1 KLSPVV
7 EVCQLKA
14 NPLLVPSTDCLLD
27 GLGHAVLIFGPA
39 TMALDLTN
47 EQYTRNWDTKSPLLD
62 AAMFYRITVRG
73 APRGKALGFL
83 DVDPV
88 DQGVKNLRTGD
99 VVQFQDGRTLPI
111 KVRIQEGA
119 FGSRNPDHVE
129 QVVPTHITT
138 PTGTLDVTTTTFFAG
153 ARFSD
158 GWLPQGAV
166 EAGIDQVVVTIER
179 VPVHDATP
187 ATTCLQ
193 SGLLELEGCY
203 RFRTDPDL
211 HQFGPFRVNVIEGVC
226 FELPIHTQAPFQLH
240 RRAEDAEG
248 NPTGPTVALE
258 DADAPFL
265 RCDRF
270 AVTPPLLTLRDL
282 SSGRLQ
288 EFASA
293 GWHAVLRGIGR
304 LVTPQALHAVD
315 LGAGGSTD
323 GFSRTGY
330 ARGVTMV
337 KTAAT
342 DNQSATAGMSAL
354 QDLEV
359 CLTTSHP
366 TTAPLVGAPV
376 TFTVGAG
383 GGRVGGASSVQMS
396 TGATGCAQA
405 PWTLGSS
412 AGVNT
417 LQATALAF
425 GSPQTFTATGVPV
438 CDCWTTKASMPTA
451 RNALAV
457 GVIDG
462 VLYAVGGIGAGGAVA
477 TVEAYD
483 PASNTWTTKAPL
495 PTARHRLAVGV
506 VNGIL
511 YAVGGSGNLGN
522 PPAVLATV
530 EEYDPATNSWTTRA
544 SMPTARLDLAVGVV
558 NGILYAVGGV
568 GSLIP
573 GLPTV
578 EAYDPATDTWTTKAP
593 MPTARFGLGVAA
605 INGKLYAVGGASNA
619 PNGGQYATV
628 EVYDPATDTWT
639 TKASMS
645 ATRHLLG
652 LGAINRTL
660 YAVGGEGSI
669 PTLNTIV
676 GSVEAYDPVTD
687 LWTTK
692 AVMPTARAFLG
703 VGVVSGM
710 LYAVGGAGPGFTV
723 LRSVEAYQ
731 P

>member
-1 KLSPVV
+1 MKCLAFVVAVTTVFSVGCTKDQPLQPPTTGGPAFLISDGTHNGGNPDFFFLPALVPDPSGSPNFLVGTFNSKLSPVV
-7 EVCQLKA
+7 EVCTLGKDPQLDP
-14 NPLLVPSTDCLLD
+14 NTTCVGSPV
-27 GLGHAVLIFGPA
+27 FGPV

-47 EQYTRNWDTKSPLLD
+47 EQYTRNGEMNPPPLD
-62 AAMFYRITVRG
+62 ASMFYRITVRG
-73 APRGKALGFL
+73 APGGKALGFL

-88 DQGVKNLRTGD
+88 DQGMKNLRTGD

-166 EAGIDQVVVTIER
+166 DAGIDQVVVTIER
-179 VPVHDATP
+179 VPV
-187 ATTCLQ
+187 
-193 SGLLELEGCY
+193 
-203 RFRTDPDL
+203 
-211 HQFGPFRVNVIEGVC
+211 
-226 FELPIHTQAPFQLH
+226 
-240 RRAEDAEG
+240 
-248 NPTGPTVALE
+248 
-258 DADAPFL
+258 
-265 RCDRF
+265 
-270 AVTPPLLTLRDL
+270 PLLTLRDL

-462 VLYAVGGIGAGGAVA
+462 VLYAVGGIGTGGAVA

-544 SMPTARLDLAVGVV
+544 SMPTARFDLAVGVV

-568 GSLIP
+568 GSVIP
-573 GLPTV
+573 AVPTV
-578 EAYDPATDTWTTKAP
+578 
-593 MPTARFGLGVAA
+593 
-605 INGKLYAVGGASNA
+605 
-619 PNGGQYATV
+619 
-628 EVYDPATDTWT
+628 
-639 TKASMS
+639 
-645 ATRHLLG
+645 
-652 LGAINRTL
+652 
-660 YAVGGEGSI
+660 
-669 PTLNTIV
+669 
-676 GSVEAYDPVTD
+676 
-687 LWTTK
+687 
-692 AVMPTARAFLG
+692 
-703 VGVVSGM
+703 
-710 LYAVGGAGPGFTV
+710 
-723 LRSVEAYQ
+723 
-731 P
+731 

>member
-1 KLSPVV
+1 MKRLGFVVAVTTVFSVGCTKDQPVQPPTTRGPAFLISDGTHSGGNANFFFLQPLVPDPSGSPNFVVGTFNSKLSPVV
-7 EVCQLKA
+7 EVCQLKDK
-14 NPLLVPSTDCLLD
+14 PLLVPSTDCLLD

-138 PTGTLDVTTTTFFAG
+138 PTGTLDVTTTTGFAG

-166 EAGIDQVVVTIER
+166 DAGIDQVVVTIER

-211 HQFGPFRVNVIEGVC
+211 SGFGPFSVNVIEGVC
-226 FELPIHTQAPFQLH
+226 FEQPIHTQAPFQLFGG
-240 RRAEDAEG
+240 AEDAAG
-248 NPTGPTVALE
+248 NPTGPTIARG

-265 RCDRF
+265 RCDKF
-270 AVTPPLLTLRDL
+270 AVPPPLLTLRDL
-282 SSGRLQ
+282 RAGHVQ
-288 EFASA
+288 EFARA
-293 GWHAVLRGIGR
+293 GWAALLRGIGR
-304 LVTPQALHAVD
+304 LVTPPALHAVD

-323 GFSRTGY
+323 GFSRSGY
-330 ARGVTMV
+330 SRGVTMV

-462 VLYAVGGIGAGGAVA
+462 VLYAVGGIGSV
-477 TVEAYD
+477 
-483 PASNTWTTKAPL
+483 
-495 PTARHRLAVGV
+495 
-506 VNGIL
+506 
-511 YAVGGSGNLGN
+511 
-522 PPAVLATV
+522 
-530 EEYDPATNSWTTRA
+530 
-544 SMPTARLDLAVGVV
+544 
-558 NGILYAVGGV
+558 
-568 GSLIP
+568 IP

-578 EAYDPATDTWTTKAP
+578 EAYDPATDTWTTRAP
-593 MPTARFGLGVAA
+593 MPTARFGLGVAT

-703 VGVVSGM
+703 VGVVSGI